1 MVREVRVK
9 LMSDVDGYLLGIV
22 MREPSGVLEMIY

>member
-9 LMSDVDGYLLGIV
+9 LMSDVDGSLLGIV